1 MGGELRGGRE
11 ERVRDEHEYITIT
24 TKTPKDLPCEMN
36 LTYLQDLWID
46 SETAGMDE
54 PELLRYR
61 SNLLGRDLR
70 LTNFGGGNTSAKVWQ
85 EDPVTGERVEVL
97 WVKGSG
103 GDLGTIRRDGFATLY
118 MERLYALKRRYR
130 GVEYEDEMVELYP
143 LCTFGNNPRA
153 ASIDTPLHGFL
164 PFRHVDHLHPDWAI
178 ALAAS
183 ANGPEHLPSLREET
197 GIHLLWLPWKRPGF
211 ELGLWLEQAVKE
223 NPGCDGILL
232 ASHGLFTWGETS
244 RECYQ
249 NSLRVIDGIGRYVLA
264 RVEGKGKRLFGGAI
278 APSRSDRDALV
289 TALMP
294 ALRGAIGHVI
304 GHFTDNAEVL
314 RFVNSARGKAL
325 AWQGTSCPDHFV
337 RTKVRPLFVD
347 WDPGREDASSL
358 LEAVQRSITAY
369 REDYT
374 RYYEENCLPD
384 SPPMRSPNPTVVLV
398 PGVGMFSFGRSK
410 AEARITGEFYINAIH
425 VMEGATALGEFA
437 EGEKGRRAEGD
448 THHGAVVDNY
458 VALPPRE
465 AFHIE
470 YWQLEEAKLRRLPP
484 EKELS
489 RKVAVIV
496 GASPGI
502 GRAVAERL
510 AKEGAHVVIADIHPE
525 AAEAICADIQS
536 AHGRETALAEAVDCT
551 DRASMRGM
559 LERVI
564 RHFGGVDI
572 LVQVAAIFFP
582 PNPGT
587 GRITEEQWRKT
598 LDVNLMGAMIAAD
611 EAQRVMAA
619 QGTEGSIILV
629 SSANAVV
636 AKKGSWA
643 YDASKAALNH
653 LVREMAVEFA
663 PRIRVNGIA
672 PASVVE
678 GSTQFPRER
687 VISSLAK
694 YGIAF
699 DESETTEALREK
711 LSTFY
716 ARRSLLKR
724 KVTPAD
730 VAEAAFLLA
739 SNRLGATTGQILAV
753 DAGLTEAFLR

>member
-1 MGGELRGGRE
+1 MEL
-11 ERVRDEHEYITIT
+11 I
-24 TKTPKDLPCEMN
+24 
-36 LTYLQDLWID
+36 YLQDLWND
-46 SETAGMDE
+46 AETTGMDE

-85 EDPVTGERVEVL
+85 EDPVTGEQVEVL

-118 MERLYALKRRYR
+118 MERLKALKRRYR
-130 GVEYEDEMVELYP
+130 GVAYEDEMVALYP

-183 ANGPEHLPSLREET
+183 ENGPEHLPKLREET
-197 GIHLLWLPWKRPGF
+197 GIHLIWLPWKRPGF
-211 ELGLWLEQAVKE
+211 ELGLWLERAVTE
-223 NPGCDGILL
+223 NPGSDGILL
-232 ASHGLFTWGETS
+232 ASHGLFTWGDTS
-244 RECYQ
+244 KECYH
-249 NSLRVIDGIGRYVLA
+249 NSLRVIDSIGKYVLA
-264 RVEGKGKRLFGGAI
+264 RVEKIGERLFGGAI
-278 APSRSDRDALV
+278 CSPHPDRDQLI

-294 ALRGAIGHVI
+294 VLRGAIGNTI
-304 GHFTDNAEVL
+304 GHFTDSAEVL

-337 RTKVRPLFVD
+337 RTKVRPLFVN
-347 WDPGREDASSL
+347 WNPQHGDASTL
-358 LEAVQRSITAY
+358 IEAARRDMEAY
-369 REDYT
+369 RADYI
-374 RYYEENCLPD
+374 RYYEENRLPD
-384 SPPMRSPNPTVVLV
+384 SPPMRSPNPAVVLV

-410 AEARITGEFYINAIH
+410 AEARITGEFYTNAIH
-425 VMEGATALGEFA
+425 VMEGATALGEFT
-437 EGEKGRRAEGD
+437 EGEKGRR
-448 THHGAVVDNY
+448 GAGEIRLAHPSAAVDNY

-465 AFHIE
+465 AFNIE

-502 GRAVAERL
+502 GRAVGERL
-510 AKEGAHVVIADIHPE
+510 AQEGAHVVIADIHPE
-525 AAEAICADIQS
+525 AAEAICTAIQCS
-536 AHGRETALAEAVDCT
+536 HGHEVALAEAVDCT
-551 DRASMRGM
+551 DRASVRGM
-559 LERVI
+559 LQRVI

-572 LVQVAAIFFP
+572 LIQVAAIFFP
-582 PNPGT
+582 PDPAT

-611 EAQRVMAA
+611 EAQHVMTT
-619 QGTEGSIILV
+619 QGTGGSIILV

-643 YDASKAALNH
+643 YDTSKAALNH

-663 PRIRVNGIA
+663 PHIRVNGIA

-678 GSTQFPRER
+678 GSMQFPRER
-687 VISSLAK
+687 VISSLTK

-711 LSTFY
+711 LSAFY
-716 ARRSLLKR
+716 AERTLLKR

-739 SNRLGATTGQILAV
+739 SNRLKATTGQILAV
-753 DAGLTEAFLR
+753 DAGLTEGFLR

>member
-1 MGGELRGGRE
+1 
-11 ERVRDEHEYITIT
+11 
-24 TKTPKDLPCEMN
+24 MN
-36 LTYLQDLWID
+36 LTYLQDLWVD

-103 GDLGTIRRDGFATLY
+103 GDLGTIRRDGFATLT
-118 MERLYALKRRYR
+118 MERLNALKRQYR
-130 GVEYEDEMVELYP
+130 GVEHEDEMVELYP

-183 ANGPEHLPSLREET
+183 ANGPEHLPKLREET
-197 GIHLLWLPWKRPGF
+197 GIHLVWLPWKRPGF
-211 ELGLWLEQAVKE
+211 ELGLWLERAVTE

-244 RECYQ
+244 LECYL

-264 RVEGKGKRLFGGAI
+264 RVEAKGENLFGGAI
-278 APSRSDRDALV
+278 TSPRPDREALV

-294 ALRGAIGHVI
+294 VLRGVIGNVI
-304 GHFTDNAEVL
+304 GHFTDSEEVL

-347 WDPGREDASSL
+347 WDPERGDAFAL
-358 LEAVQRSITAY
+358 IEAAQHGIAAY
-369 REDYT
+369 RQDYT
-374 RYYEENCLPD
+374 RYYEENRLPD

-410 AEARITGEFYINAIH
+410 AEARITGEFYVNAIH
-425 VMEGATALGEFA
+425 VMEGATALGELA
-437 EGEKGRRAEGD
+437 EEEKKSRREEETLT
-448 THHGAVVDNY
+448 THHSAVIDNY

-465 AFHIE
+465 AFNIE

-489 RKVAVIV
+489 RKVAVVV

-510 AKEGAHVVIADIHPE
+510 AKEGAHVVIADIYPE

-536 AHGRETALAEAVDCT
+536 SQGRETAIAEAVDCT
-551 DRASMRGM
+551 DRASVRGM

-582 PNPGT
+582 PDPAT
-587 GRITEEQWRKT
+587 GRISEEQWRKT
-598 LDVNLMGAMIAAD
+598 LDVNLLGAMVAAD

-619 QGTEGSIILV
+619 QGTEGSIVLV

-663 PRIRVNGIA
+663 PHIRVNGIA

-678 GSTQFPRER
+678 GSAQFPRER

-699 DESETTEALREK
+699 DQSETTEALREK
-711 LSTFY
+711 LSAFY
-716 ARRSLLKR
+716 AERTLLKQ

-739 SNRLGATTGQILAV
+739 SNRLRATTGQILAV